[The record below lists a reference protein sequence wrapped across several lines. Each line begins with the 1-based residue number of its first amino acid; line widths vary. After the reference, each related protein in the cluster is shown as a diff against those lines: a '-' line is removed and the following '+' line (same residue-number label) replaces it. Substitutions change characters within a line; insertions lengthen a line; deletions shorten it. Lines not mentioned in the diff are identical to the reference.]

1 MTGLLEQG
9 SRQGQEESGQQK
21 HPSVDQAEIMLHL
34 RNIIENTIFGRQ
46 GVEMSHFQ
54 QTRGLDEK
62 EPVRAG
68 VNLGGTVEE
77 KPIQDIVHHVV
88 SI

>member
-1 MTGLLEQG
+1 M
-9 SRQGQEESGQQK
+9 
-21 HPSVDQAEIMLHL
+21 DQAESMLHL
-34 RNIIENTIFGRQ
+34 RNIIGNTIFGRH

-54 QTRGLDEK
+54 QSRGLDEK